1 MKNKSKLKKIKNHT
15 KTNCPREW
23 LYLNPAEVTPRQ
35 IAEVFEKED
44 RFAAQLWEEAGVVEI
59 ELGEHAKSIDMEL
72 TGSDLGDEYSNQ
84 YLKERNITSVYLVTI
99 VPEDEQTAYEAKRR
113 VTASLGG
120 YFCGDTEDFTPV
132 IK

>member
-1 MKNKSKLKKIKNHT
+1 MKNKSKLKKIKNPT
-15 KTNCPREW
+15 KTNCPKEW

-59 ELGEHAKSIDMEL
+59 ELGENAKSIDMEK
-72 TGSDLGDEYSNQ
+72 TGADLGDEDSNQ
-84 YLKERNITSVYLVTI
+84 YLMERNIISVYLVTI
-99 VPEDEQTAYEAKRR
+99 VPEDERIAYEAMRC
-113 VTASLGG
+113 VTATLGG